1 MRCIVAVLFLAFC
14 LKAQDEK
21 VAALGAQMAAQLL
34 RESKPLAVPAVEQY
48 VRNVVSQLDG
58 QTDWQ
63 IQIVQTQRGG
73 PTCEPSGFPPNYLFI
88 PACLFLQAQSKAE
101 LAGML
106 AHSMSHAL
114 EYRSVQNPSSSTIPF
129 IFASPMG
136 SMKSELAADG
146 KAVERMTDPNAL
158 LTYLQ
163 RRQEPDWRTN
173 PLKAEIAEPFLA
185 MQQEVRRVADI
196 AASSTRPLPS
206 LLHPN

>member
-1 MRCIVAVLFLAFC
+1 MVAVLFLAFC

-63 IQIVQTQRGG
+63 IQIVQSQRGG
-73 PTCEPSGFPPNYLFI
+73 ATCEPSGFPPNYLFI

-114 EYRSVQNPSSSTIPF
+114 EYLSIRTSSLPTIPL
-129 IFASPMG
+129 IYAAG
-136 SMKSELAADG
+136 TMKSELAADR
-146 KAVERMTDPNAL
+146 KAVALMTAAGYDPNAL

-185 MQQEVRRVADI
+185 MQQEVRRVAAI
-196 AASSTRPLPS
+196 AAWSTRPLPS
-206 LLHPN
+206 LLHPK